1 MTLDGPLLEFV
12 GIWAGARVRALQGAD
27 PLVSLEAER
36 RGDGRGDGPGDGGLV
51 LRSGSLDG
59 FPGPLLVFDAAGRL
73 AEARPA
79 DAPLAVACRRGE
91 VAELGALVLPVLHG
105 GAAQV
110 GSVQVDGADGVLAYD
125 LTALPLDDG
134 GVLVLGRDVTLH
146 HNLRAAL
153 VESRQRYKD
162 FVEISSDFAWET
174 GGDGSFVFVSPRG
187 ALGHAAADLVGRDP
201 ADLVLEREAGS
212 EALPFHSR
220 AAVDAAELWLRTR
233 EGAAACVRLSA
244 KPIYSRDGRWVGARG
259 VCRDVTRERERDAQL
274 SRARNR
280 ERILNHIVRTFRD
293 EVEPKNMLQVAAE
306 TVARGVG
313 AEQCHILRRQTAAE
327 AAPNMVCSFLPA
339 ARHGTMEFTRLLPVL
354 ERLGDDDELIEMIL
368 HGYDVLAAPTR
379 YHHAVNGCMVLWRA
393 EDRGPWGTDDRLL
406 ITDIADQIG
415 IANEQIAAHENIVRI
430 SRTDGLTSL
439 FNRRAFFEELNRRF
453 QRLVRDHASAALMY
467 VDLDNFKLVNDIK
480 GHAAGDAVLC
490 AVRDILIT
498 HTRPTDLVA
507 RLGGDEFAIWLESAD
522 AGVAEKKARLLLERA
537 AEDLMPRSGSPERPL
552 NLSIGVAVYD
562 PARPETMEALI
573 ARADGAMY
581 TIKHSGK
588 GSFALAPEAP

>member
-1 MTLDGPLLEFV
+1 M
-12 GIWAGARVRALQGAD
+12 RVKALQGAD
-27 PLVSLEAER
+27 PLVSLQAER
-36 RGDGRGDGPGDGGLV
+36 PGDGRLA

-59 FPGPLLVFDAAGRL
+59 FPGPLLEFDVTGRL
-73 AEARPA
+73 VSASPV
-79 DAPLAVACRRGE
+79 DTPLAGACRRGE
-91 VAELGALVLPVLHG
+91 VAEVGALVRTVLLDG
-105 GAAQV
+105 VAQTGA
-110 GSVQVDGADGVLAYD
+110 VQVDGPDGVMAFD
-125 LTALPLDDG
+125 LTALPLDGG

-187 ALGHAAADLVGRDP
+187 AMGHAAADLVGRDP
-201 ADLVLEREAGS
+201 ADLVLEREAG
-212 EALPFHSR
+212 EEVLPFHSR

-233 EGAAACVRLSA
+233 DGAPACVRISA
-244 KPIYSRDGRWVGARG
+244 KPIYARDGRWIGARG

-274 SRARNR
+274 ARARNR

-313 AEQCHILRRQTAAE
+313 AEQCHIFRRQSE
-327 AAPNMVCSFLPA
+327 GEVAPNTLCTFVPA
-339 ARHGTMEFTRLLPVL
+339 ARHGDFGFTQALPML
-354 ERLGDDDELIEMIL
+354 EALGEDDELIEMTQ

-379 YHHAVNGCMVLWRA
+379 YHHAVNGCIVLWRA

-453 QRLVRDHASAALMY
+453 QRLVRDGTSAALMY
-467 VDLDNFKLVNDIK
+467 VDLDNFKMVNDVK

-507 RLGGDEFAIWLESAD
+507 RLGGDEFAVWLEGAD
-522 AGVAEKKARLLLERA
+522 ATVAEKKARILLEVA
-537 AEDLMPRSGSPERPL
+537 TEDLLPRSGSPDHPL
-552 NLSIGVAVYD
+552 SLSIGVAVYT
-562 PARPETMEALI
+562 PSRPEAMDALI

-581 TIKHSGK
+581 TIKRGGK
-588 GSFALAPEAP
+588 GSFALAPEAS

>member
-1 MTLDGPLLEFV
+1 MFDPQGRLTQAEPADGPL
-12 GIWAGARVRALQGAD
+12 AAAL
-27 PLVSLEAER
+27 
-36 RGDGRGDGPGDGGLV
+36 
-51 LRSGSLDG
+51 
-59 FPGPLLVFDAAGRL
+59 
-73 AEARPA
+73 
-79 DAPLAVACRRGE
+79 RRGE
-91 VAELGALVLPVLHG
+91 VAELSALVLPVLHG
-105 GAAQV
+105 GTAQI
-110 GSVQVDGADGVLAYD
+110 GAVQIDGADGVMAYD

-174 GGDGSFVFVSPRG
+174 GGDGTFVFVSPRG

-201 ADLVLEREAGS
+201 ADLVLEREAGD
-212 EALPFHSR
+212 EILPFHTHS
-220 AAVDAAELWLRTR
+220 AVDAAELWLRCR
-233 EGAAACVRLSA
+233 DGAAACVRIAA
-244 KPIYSRDGRWVGARG
+244 KPIYARDGRWMGARG

-313 AEQCHILRRQTAAE
+313 AAQCHIFRRQTDGE
-327 AAPNMVCSFLPA
+327 VAPHTIRSFVPA
-339 ARHGTMEFTRLLPVL
+339 ARHGDFEFTLGLPIL
-354 ERLGDDDELIEMIL
+354 DRLGDDDELIEMTL

-379 YHHAVNGCMVLWRA
+379 YHHAVNGCIVLWRG
-393 EDRGPWGTDDRLL
+393 EDRGPWGADDRLL
-406 ITDIADQIG
+406 IADIADQIG

-453 QRLVRDHASAALMY
+453 QRLLRDGSSAALMY
-467 VDLDNFKLVNDIK
+467 VDLDNFKMVNDIK

-490 AVRDILIT
+490 AVRDLLIT
-498 HTRPTDLVA
+498 YTRPTDLVA
-507 RLGGDEFAIWLESAD
+507 RLGGDEFAIWLEGAD
-522 AGVAEKKARLLLERA
+522 ALVAEKKARVLLDRA
-537 AEDLMPRSGSPERPL
+537 LEDLAPRSGSPDHPL
-552 NLSIGVAVYD
+552 SLSIGVAVYQ
-562 PARPETMEALI
+562 PGRPESMDALI
-573 ARADGAMY
+573 ARADSAMY
-581 TIKHSGK
+581 TIKRGGK
-588 GSFALAPEAP
+588 GSFALAPPAEPATDGPHPGEAP